1 MNIIVFHET
10 PFFIKSAPGNGDML
24 FYLFTIDQIWVG
36 RFRGGTKEK

>member
-24 FYLFTIDQIWVG
+24 FYLFTINQFEAA
-36 RFRGGTKEK
+36 RRRNNLR